1 MALFRAF
8 GSSEQGPVRQTN
20 EDCFALDA
28 QRGLCIVA
36 DGMGG
41 HNGGEVASRLAV
53 DGVTDYVRASG
64 ANPAWPFGFDAT
76 LSASANVLRTA
87 IYAANRKI
95 LEAAAGRSDLC
106 GMGTTIVAGLVHGST
121 LAMAHVGDSRLY
133 IFAAGALRLRTR
145 DDSWALN
152 RNVLTNVL
160 GSRPQVEVHMAEEP
174 ITPGRSRDPHNGRRA
189 RRDRRWGAQNP
200 GRGRRSSPGHRQSP
214 GPGSPE
220 PRKPRQLHG
229 GRRDLQLHLMSFAV
243 LRRPGKA
250 SRRPLPRC
258 CGL

>member
-28 QRGLCIVA
+28 QCGLCIVA

-53 DGVTDYVRASG
+53 DGVTEYVRASG
-64 ANPAWPFGFDAT
+64 ENPAWPFGFDAT

-87 IYAANRKI
+87 VYAANRKI
-95 LEAAAGRSDLC
+95 LEAATGRSDLC

-174 ITPGRSRDPHNGRRA
+174 I
-189 RRDRRWGAQNP
+189 NP
-200 GRGRRSSPGHRQSP
+200 GDLVILTTDGV
-214 GPGSPE
+214 
-220 PRKPRQLHG
+220 HG
-229 GRRDLQLHLMSFAV
+229 VD
-243 LRRPGKA
+243 
-250 SRRPLPRC
+250 
-258 CGL
+258 